1 MAQCRSSFT
10 RLAPLAVPVLIGTA
24 CAWQSDA
31 MKIGPDLYQTSANA
45 SPARGAATGA
55 REMALTNANK
65 KCDSMGKQI
74 EVTDTKSEYA
84 FPANA
89 VVTVTFRC
97 R

>member
-1 MAQCRSSFT
+1 MAWHSIALSACALF
-10 RLAPLAVPVLIGTA
+10 AAG
-24 CAWQSDA
+24 CAWQSEA

-45 SPARGAATGA
+45 SPARGGATGA
-55 REMALTNANK
+55 REMAITNANK

-74 EVTDTKSEYA
+74 EVTDSQSEYA

>member
-1 MAQCRSSFT
+1 MSHYCARFL
-10 RLAPLAVPVLIGTA
+10 RLVLLAAPFLILTA
-24 CAWQSDA
+24 CAWQSEA
-31 MKIGPDLYQTSANA
+31 MKVGPDLFQTSANA

-55 REMALTNANK
+55 REMALRNANE
-65 KCDSMGKQI
+65 KCDSLGKQI
-74 EVTDTKSEYA
+74 EVTDSKTEYA

>member
-1 MAQCRSSFT
+1 MDRHSIKLFGLSTVA
-10 RLAPLAVPVLIGTA
+10 AAVLLVAG
-24 CAWQSDA
+24 CAWQSEA

-65 KCDSMGKQI
+65 KCESMGKQI

-97 R
+97 K

>member
-1 MAQCRSSFT
+1 MARHCFALP
-10 RLAPLAVPVLIGTA
+10 RLAALAALGLIVAG
-24 CAWQSDA
+24 CAWQSEA

-55 REMALTNANK
+55 REMAITNANK

>member
-1 MAQCRSSFT
+1 MSHYSPVHL
-10 RLAPLAVPVLIGTA
+10 RLALFVTPVLIVTA
-24 CAWQSDA
+24 CAWQSEA

-55 REMALTNANK
+55 REMALRNANE
-65 KCDSMGKQI
+65 KCDSMKKQI
-74 EVTDTKSEYA
+74 EVTDTKTEYA

-97 R
+97 K